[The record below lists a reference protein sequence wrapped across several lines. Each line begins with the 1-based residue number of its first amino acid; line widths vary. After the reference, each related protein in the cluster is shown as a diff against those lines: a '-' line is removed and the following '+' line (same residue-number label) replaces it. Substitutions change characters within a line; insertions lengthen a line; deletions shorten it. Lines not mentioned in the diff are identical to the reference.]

1 MCCSRDILRS
11 AFDSN
16 YHWCCRV
23 FDHVHDSQPCSSF
36 CILEY
41 LVCADELWLDMPCH
55 CKDIHVLP
63 ILPIYSLRARASYSL
78 PSLSARPNLQL
89 TDSHTLTRTLV
100 DPPNAGNV
108 LELQMECR
116 YTWKLSRE
124 QMMFQGIQ
132 EHLYIIRE
140 TLAKLN
146 AARQIWRIG
155 I

>member
-1 MCCSRDILRS
+1 MIYCVLLLILIITDVVGSLIMFAILNLVRRS
-11 AFDSN
+11 ASLNTQYPLTIYAQICPVIVKTYLF
-16 YHWCCRV
+16 YLYYP
-23 FDHVHDSQPCSSF
+23 FCS
-36 CILEY
+36 L
-41 LVCADELWLDMPCH
+41 H
-55 CKDIHVLP
+55 H
-63 ILPIYSLRARASYSL
+63 RALYSL

-89 TDSHTLTRTLV
+89 TDFHTPTRTLV

-146 AARQIWRIG
+146 AVRQI
-155 I
+155 